1 MKELIN
7 VQIETKEGINVVS
20 SRVIAKELEK
30 EHRNILRDLD
40 KIMKELVC
48 STLSTPPIIEST
60 YINEQNK
67 QEYREYLLTKDG
79 FTLYMFNIQGY
90 NDFKMAYINKF
101 NEMEKALKEQN
112 KPQLPQDYLS
122 ALKALVASEE
132 EKARLLQEQKENA
145 PKVLFANSVST
156 SKTTILVREMAKILK
171 QNGVDTGEKKFYKW
185 LRENGY
191 LVKAKCVDYN
201 MPTQRSMNL
210 GLFEIKETTINHSNG
225 TISISRTPK
234 VTGIGQQYFINK
246 FLNK

>member
-1 MKELIN
+1 MKELIKVTTN
-7 VQIETKEGINVVS
+7 EQGQQLVSARELHKGLEVTDRFSRWFDRMLQYGFEKDIDFTSVKSSTVVNNGAIKELQDY
-20 SRVIAKELEK
+20 VITLDMAKEISMIQRNELGKKFRQYFIECEK
-30 EHRNILRDLD
+30 
-40 KIMKELVC
+40 K
-48 STLSTPPIIEST
+48 
-60 YINEQNK
+60 
-67 QEYREYLLTKDG
+67 
-79 FTLYMFNIQGY
+79 
-90 NDFKMAYINKF
+90 
-101 NEMEKALKEQN
+101 LKEVY

-234 VTGIGQQYFINK
+234 ITGIGQQYFINK